1 MLNKGKKTY
10 SENAV
15 YELLLK
21 IPKGRVTTYGDI
33 ARALG
38 NGALARSVG
47 NALHKNPDGDKF
59 PCYKVV
65 NCRGLLSP
73 NYAFGG
79 LDEQKRRLEAEGI
92 VVNNFGVDLE
102 IFGFSFVGK
111 TEEDII

>member
-33 ARALG
+33 ALVFGDR
-38 NGALARSVG
+38 NLARAVG
-47 NALHKNPDGDKF
+47 NALHANPDGDKF

-79 LDEQKRRLEAEGI
+79 LEEQKRRLEADGI
-92 VVNNFGVDLE
+92 VVSNFGVDLVR
-102 IFGFSFVGK
+102 FGISFVGK